1 MKKTQLW
8 SEEDCKQFVELTK
21 KYFEDFYQI
30 AIEMNR
36 SYSQIRSHFYNLYRK
51 PHVKQEAV
59 RDKQQQ
65 KKQKKVLMKNS
76 YIIFDDIQ

>member
-1 MKKTQLW
+1 MKNTQLW
-8 SEEDCKQFVELTK
+8 SEEDCKQFIELTK

-51 PHVKQEAV
+51 PKVNKEEG
-59 RDKQQQ
+59 REKIQQ